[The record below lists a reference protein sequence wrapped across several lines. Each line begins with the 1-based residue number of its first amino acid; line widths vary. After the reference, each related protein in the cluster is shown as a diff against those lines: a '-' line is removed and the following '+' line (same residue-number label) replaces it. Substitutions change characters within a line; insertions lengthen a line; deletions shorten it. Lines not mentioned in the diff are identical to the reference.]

1 MAKKSAPKSGK
12 DEPSRR
18 GAAPSS
24 AQLAKLDREIVEL
37 LNQRAALT
45 QQRSEH
51 RGEQSPDMTDLAV
64 LDAAVKASGGPL
76 HAAAVS
82 AVFRELLSGIRAAN
96 GPLRVAYLGPEYT
109 YSHLAAIARFG
120 QSAELMPVSTIAA
133 VFEEV
138 ERGHAAYGVV
148 PIENSTDG
156 RVADALECFGRIG
169 AERSHPEVRRGVRP
183 DSSADLGVTAADR
196 NLSASLQICGEV
208 PLRIRH
214 CLLGHGK
221 RASIR
226 RVCSKPQ
233 ALSQC
238 RNWLS
243 THLPGAKLEPTASS
257 AEAACLA
264 VAEPETAAIAS
275 EQAAVNHGLDVLARN
290 IEDNPDNV
298 TRFAIIGRTAS
309 VRTGKDKTA
318 LVFEAPHEPGALAD
332 AMAIFKRQRL
342 NLTWIESCPNPQARG
357 RYLFFLEFQGHPS
370 DLRVKRAVASLEK
383 KSLRLAVLG
392 SYAEAAVVG

>member
-1 MAKKSAPKSGK
+1 MAKKPNSKSGK
-12 DEPSRR
+12 AEPTRR

-24 AQLAKLDREIVEL
+24 AQLAKLDREIVDL
-37 LNQRAALT
+37 LNQRASLV
-45 QQRSEH
+45 QQRRE
-51 RGEQSPDMTDLAV
+51 RRDEQPADMTDLAV
-64 LDAAVKASGGPL
+64 LDAAAKASRGPL
-76 HAAAVS
+76 PAATVS
-82 AVFRELLSGIRAAN
+82 AVFRELLSGIRATS
-96 GPLRVAYLGPEYT
+96 GPVRVAYLGPEYT

-156 RVADALECFGRIG
+156 RVADALECFSRSGNLSAAGGGG
-169 AERSHPEVRRGVRP
+169 APARLQAP
-183 DSSADLGVTAADR
+183 DSSSDASAA
-196 NLSASLQICGEV
+196 LQICGEV

-214 CLLGHGK
+214 CLLGHGQ
-221 RASIR
+221 RADIR

-264 VAEPETAAIAS
+264 AAEPETAAIAS

-290 IEDNPDNV
+290 IEDNSDNV
-298 TRFAIIGRTAS
+298 TRFAIIGKTAS
-309 VRTGKDKTA
+309 KRTGHDKTA

-342 NLTWIESCPNPQARG
+342 NLTWIESFPIPQARG

-370 DLRVKRAVASLEK
+370 ELRVRRAVAALEK
-383 KSLRLAVLG
+383 KALRLAVLG